1 MRPIKRDHFKF
12 PLLKKKKKENRFG
25 MVPCTEVTGS
35 NSFFFYNVLAE
46 IFSIKRKSLKLE
58 VPLEIVGTKNTPLSF
73 PLHQDY

>member
-1 MRPIKRDHFKF
+1 
-12 PLLKKKKKENRFG
+12 

-73 PLHQDY
+73 PLHQDYYTMKSFPKNRDTSENKASL